1 MDLSKKNV
9 KKILGIITFAVVL
22 FSASQHLS
30 AVAAFFAWILKIFSP
45 VIVGLCLAFIL
56 NVLMRVFETKVFF
69 FMANSSRSSVRKA
82 LRPISLILTVLIAL
96 GILALL
102 MLLIIPQL
110 TSSAGILISK
120 FPSYCNTLADW
131 IDGLTERFGVDLDLQ
146 FLREPKFDLQKITI
160 AAQSF
165 FSVENKNDILSTTVG
180 VTSSLVSGVTSFLLG
195 SVIAVYVLAEK
206 EKIGRFVQKTAET
219 ALPKRVYDK
228 IREICTIA
236 SNSFSSF
243 ITGQFTD
250 AALLAT
256 MCFIGMSIFR
266 FPSAAVVSV
275 IIGASAIIPVIGPI
289 IGEAISFIIIFMD
302 SPLKALLFLVF
313 ILVLQTIDN
322 NFIYPRIVGKSVG
335 LPGLLVLVSVI
346 IGGNIGGILGV
357 LLGVP
362 TASAIYALVQNWLN
376 KRHAPVTVTDKPLE
390 ENTEADTED
399 EASEN

>member
-30 AVAAFFAWILKIFSP
+30 AVASFFAWILKIVSP
-45 VIVGLCLAFIL
+45 VVVGLCLAFIL
-56 NVLMRVFETKVFF
+56 NVLMRVFETKVFS
-69 FMANSSRSSVRKA
+69 FMANSSRPSVRKA
-82 LRPISLILTVLIAL
+82 LRPISLVLTVLIAL

-110 TSSAGILISK
+110 TASAGILVNK

-131 IDGLTERFGVDLDLQ
+131 IDKLADRFGIEANLQ
-146 FLREPKFDLQKITI
+146 FLRNPKIDWQKLADT
-160 AAQSF
+160 AQSF
-165 FSVENKNDILSTTVG
+165 FSIESKNDILSTTVG
-180 VTSSLVSGVTSFLLG
+180 VTSSLVSGVTNFLLG

-206 EKIGRFVQKTAET
+206 EKIGGFVQRTAEA
-219 ALPKRVYDK
+219 ALPERVYAK
-228 IREICTIA
+228 VREICTVA

-289 IGEAISFIIIFMD
+289 IGEAISFLIIFME
-302 SPLKALLFLVF
+302 SPLKALLFLLF
-313 ILVLQTIDN
+313 ILILQAVDN

-335 LPGLLVLVSVI
+335 LPGLLVLVAVI

-376 KRHAPVTVTDKPLE
+376 RQNVPVTVTDEPLE
-390 ENTEADTED
+390 ENTEANTED

>member
-22 FSASQHLS
+22 FSASQNLS
-30 AVAAFFAWILKIFSP
+30 AVASFFAWILKIVSP
-45 VIVGLCLAFIL
+45 IIVGLCLAFIL
-56 NVLMRVFETKVFF
+56 NVLMRVLETKVFF
-69 FMANSSRSSVRKA
+69 FMANSSRPSVRKA
-82 LRPISLILTVLIAL
+82 LRPISLILTVIIAL

-110 TSSAGILISK
+110 TASAGILINK

-131 IDGLTERFGVDLDLQ
+131 IDGFTDRFGIDVNLQ
-146 FLREPKFDLQKITI
+146 FLRNPKIDWQRFADT
-160 AAQSF
+160 AQSF
-165 FSVENKNDILSTTVG
+165 FSIEGKNDILSTTVG

-206 EKIGRFVQKTAET
+206 EKIGRFVQKIAEAT
-219 ALPKRVYDK
+219 LPKRVYGK
-228 IREICTIA
+228 TREICTVA

-289 IGEAISFIIIFMD
+289 IGEAISFLIIFMD

-313 ILVLQTIDN
+313 ILVLQTVDN
-322 NFIYPRIVGKSVG
+322 NLIYPRIVGKSVG
-335 LPGLLVLVSVI
+335 LPGLLVLIAVI
-346 IGGNIGGILGV
+346 VGGNIGGILGV

-362 TASAIYALVQNWLN
+362 TASAIYALILNWLN
-376 KRHAPVTVTDKPLE
+376 RQNEPTAVTDKPSE
-390 ENTEADTED
+390 ENAEDDTD
-399 EASEN
+399 GKTSEN

>member
-9 KKILGIITFAVVL
+9 KKILGIITFAVVI

-30 AVAAFFAWILKIFSP
+30 AVASFFAWILKIVSP

-69 FMANSSRSSVRKA
+69 FMASNSRPSVRKA
-82 LRPISLILTVLIAL
+82 LRPISLVLTVLIAL
-96 GILALL
+96 GVLALL

-110 TSSAGILISK
+110 TSSVGILINK

-131 IDGLTERFGVDLDLQ
+131 LDGLADRFGIDANLQ
-146 FLREPKFDLQKITI
+146 FLRDPKIDLQKI
-160 AAQSF
+160 AQTVQNF
-165 FSVENKNDILSTTVG
+165 FSVDGKNDILSTTVG
-180 VTSSLVSGVTSFLLG
+180 VTSSLVSGITSFLLG
-195 SVIAVYVLAEK
+195 AVIAVYVLAEK
-206 EKIGRFVQKTAET
+206 EKIGSFVLRAAEA

-228 IREICTIA
+228 IREICSIA
-236 SNSFSSF
+236 SDSFSSF

-266 FPSAAVVSV
+266 FPNAAVVSV
-275 IIGASAIIPVIGPI
+275 IIGVSAIIPVIGPI
-289 IGEAISFIIIFMD
+289 VGEAISFLIIFME
-302 SPLKALLFLVF
+302 SPLKAVLFIVF
-313 ILVLQTIDN
+313 ILILQAIDN

-335 LPGLLVLVSVI
+335 LPGLLVLIAVI
-346 IGGNIGGILGV
+346 VGGNIGGILGV

-376 KRHAPVTVTDKPLE
+376 KQNTPAAVTDKLSE
-390 ENTEADTED
+390 KDNEADD
-399 EASEN
+399 ASEN